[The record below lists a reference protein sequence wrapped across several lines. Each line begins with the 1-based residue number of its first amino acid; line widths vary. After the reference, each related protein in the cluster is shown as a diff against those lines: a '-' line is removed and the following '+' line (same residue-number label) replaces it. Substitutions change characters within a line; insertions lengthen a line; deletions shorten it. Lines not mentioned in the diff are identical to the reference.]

1 MTMFKLFFILV
12 ICAECAAIGYLCG
25 KLDKPK
31 QVAKVDCGTCYSDL
45 LSKEDEEL
53 IEHFRK
59 GRGR

>member
-1 MTMFKLFFILV
+1 MTMFKLSLIFFICIEML
-12 ICAECAAIGYLCG
+12 AIGYLWG
-25 KLDKPK
+25 KLEKQK
-31 QVAKVDCGTCYSDL
+31 QVAKADCGECYSDL